1 MLDAKTGLRQL
12 HEDLPLTTACTGSSA
27 PASSCTAS
35 PSGAVAIGLIV
46 CTEGIVP
53 HFRVGLGFDL

>member
-1 MLDAKTGLRQL
+1 
-12 HEDLPLTTACTGSSA
+12 
-27 PASSCTAS
+27 
-35 PSGAVAIGLIV
+35 VAIGLIV

>member
-1 MLDAKTGLRQL
+1 MPRRDFGSYTKTS
-12 HEDLPLTTACTGSSA
+12 PLTTACTGSSA